1 MKFDTTPLMSPA
13 RQLTCQNYAWAI
25 DFAMLDLDRRP
36 LLMMVVDVQSHR
48 PLSVTATLAVPARVA
63 ATLERLVRREG
74 APEEIWTDHGY
85 DHRFH
90 PALQALSERHR
101 ISIAYGPMP
110 AIKTLAEPILHDL
123 SVFLRD
129 KRFAT
134 LMELGHDIERWRQSY
149 KTATP
154 TAPNVNQ

>member
-74 APEEIWTDHGY
+74 APEELWTDHGY

-149 KTATP
+149 KTVTP

>member
-1 MKFDTTPLMSPA
+1 MKFNATPFISPA

-36 LLMMVVDVQSHR
+36 LLMMVVDVQSRR
-48 PLSVTATLAVPARVA
+48 PLSATATLAVPERVA
-63 ATLERLVRREG
+63 GTLERLVRREG
-74 APEEIWTDHGY
+74 TPEEIWTDHGF

-90 PALQALSERHR
+90 PALQAWSERHR
-101 ISIAYGPMP
+101 ISITYGPMP
-110 AIKTLAEPILHDL
+110 AIKALAEPILRDL

-134 LMELGHDIERWRQSY
+134 LMELGHEIERWRQSH
-149 KTATP
+149 TGAARP
-154 TAPNVNQ
+154 LPDVNQ